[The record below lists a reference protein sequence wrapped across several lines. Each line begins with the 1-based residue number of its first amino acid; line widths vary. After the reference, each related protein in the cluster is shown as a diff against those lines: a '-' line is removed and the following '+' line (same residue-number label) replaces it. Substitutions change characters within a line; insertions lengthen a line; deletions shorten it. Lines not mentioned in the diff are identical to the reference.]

1 MHLLYCAVKALEEMK
16 SNGTCDENIDTILAN
31 AEKRALE
38 KLNNASKAPSR
49 AMPHGQLIG
58 GMAGP
63 HDMKPAAITGSGL
76 VLNALATSRGLSQLV
91 NSVTPSDHSYTSA
104 MSGLPGSSTGQ
115 FKPELTT
122 PQPSAMKSSVRSSL
136 VALSS
141 SLRSG
146 GPAPLSLSTSTT
158 GAAQAQTR
166 SSVPF
171 TVGPQGE
178 LHTAVYQ
185 RLGSCQ
191 CTCYSYSVLW
201 CYRGLDNLSRVRKLI
216 PLHVERTLD
225 VFVGVSFQCSD

>member
-1 MHLLYCAVKALEEMK
+1 MHFVYSAVKALEDTK
-16 SNGTCDENIDTILAN
+16 SNGTCEENIDTILAS
-31 AEKRALE
+31 AEKRAME
-38 KLNNASKAPSR
+38 RLNSASKVPSR
-49 AMPHGQLIG
+49 AVPIG

-104 MSGLPGSSTGQ
+104 LSSLPGSSTGQ
-115 FKPELTT
+115 FKPELTI

-146 GPAPLSLSTSTT
+146 GPTPLSLSTSAT
-158 GAAQAQTR
+158 GGAQAQTR

-171 TVGPQGE
+171 TVGQQGE
-178 LHTAVYQ
+178 LHTAVWQ
-185 RLGSCQ
+185 CLGSCR
-191 CTCYSYSVLW
+191 CTCCSCSVFYGTTMDW
-201 CYRGLDNLSRVRKLI
+201 TI
-216 PLHVERTLD
+216 
-225 VFVGVSFQCSD
+225 